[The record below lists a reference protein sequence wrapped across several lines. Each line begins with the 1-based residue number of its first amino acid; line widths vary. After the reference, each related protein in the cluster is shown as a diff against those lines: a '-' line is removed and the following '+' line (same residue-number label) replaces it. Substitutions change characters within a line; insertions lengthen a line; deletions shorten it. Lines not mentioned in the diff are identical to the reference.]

1 MVVGLTDVRYGLR
14 MLKKSPGFTAVAV
27 FTLALGIGANSS
39 IFSIINEV
47 FLRPVP
53 LAKDPSRLVALGR
66 SLDGREWNGFTHS
79 GYLAYRKQNQVF
91 SGLMGYRGADMN
103 LTGGGAQ
110 RINATL
116 VTGNYFTVLGIN
128 AFLGRTFLPE
138 EDQTPGSHPV
148 AVISYGLW
156 TSRFGSDQNLVGK
169 SLTLNGRGFT
179 VVGIAPRGFTGI
191 ESGESTDVWVPL
203 MMEGVA
209 RPLFPVINSGDF
221 FSSLTVVGRLNP
233 GISFAQ
239 AQAEMSVLAHALEE
253 TDPTTKKQKQVIL
266 SPNVR
271 FPDPEWRAYARIMT
285 APLIAAV
292 ALVLLIAC
300 ANVANLLLARTS
312 ARSREIAVRLALG
325 ASRVQLVRQFLTE
338 GMLLSLLGGLL
349 GVFVGMIPS
358 RLSQV
363 FWGPLDLSPDGR
375 VLGFT
380 FLISLLTG
388 MIMGFAP
395 AMQSS
400 KPDLVPALKDGA
412 PQGGYRGFKL
422 RSLLVILQV
431 ALSMVLAVGAGL
443 LVKTLRNRQAI
454 DLGFETKHLLIVPL
468 ELRPMGYAE
477 NRVRSLQ
484 RLLVDRL
491 VAFPGVLSVSLAHD
505 PPVSGLLSGPRKIFT
520 EGQESGLGIPVDYD
534 EVAPR
539 YFETLGVSLVRGRD
553 FTDKDRQG
561 SPGVAIISESMA
573 RRVWPGEDPIGKHF
587 RLIQFISLS
596 PYQEVVGVVKDT
608 RYRRLEQKPTPHLYL
623 PFAQNFQVSATVLI
637 RIAVKPNALA
647 QGVRREVVAMDP
659 SLPPPDVRTMADHV
673 SDADSDQKG
682 LAALMS
688 LFGFLALVLASVGVY
703 ALMSSA
709 VSQRKHE
716 IGIRMA
722 LGADRRDVLKL
733 IVGRALFLTLAG
745 IAIGLTAALALAREI
760 SSILYG
766 VSSTDSLTYA
776 CVSLLLTAVALFAS
790 YIPARR
796 AVKMNPMVVL
806 REQ

>member
-1 MVVGLTDVRYGLR
+1 
-14 MLKKSPGFTAVAV
+14 
-27 FTLALGIGANSS
+27 
-39 IFSIINEV
+39 
-47 FLRPVP
+47 
-53 LAKDPSRLVALGR
+53 
-66 SLDGREWNGFTHS
+66 
-79 GYLAYRKQNQVF
+79 
-91 SGLMGYRGADMN
+91 
-103 LTGGGAQ
+103 
-110 RINATL
+110 
-116 VTGNYFTVLGIN
+116 
-128 AFLGRTFLPE
+128 
-138 EDQTPGSHPV
+138 
-148 AVISYGLW
+148 
-156 TSRFGSDQNLVGK
+156 
-169 SLTLNGRGFT
+169 
-179 VVGIAPRGFTGI
+179 
-191 ESGESTDVWVPL
+191 
-203 MMEGVA
+203 
-209 RPLFPVINSGDF
+209 
-221 FSSLTVVGRLNP
+221 
-233 GISFAQ
+233 
-239 AQAEMSVLAHALEE
+239 
-253 TDPTTKKQKQVIL
+253 
-266 SPNVR
+266 
-271 FPDPEWRAYARIMT
+271 
-285 APLIAAV
+285 
-292 ALVLLIAC
+292 LLIAC

-358 RLSQV
+358 RLAQL
-363 FWGPLDLSPDGR
+363 FWGPLDLSLDGR

-388 MIMGFAP
+388 MVMGFAP

-412 PQGGYRGFKL
+412 PQGGYRGFKM

-443 LVKTLRNRQAI
+443 LVKTLHNRQAI
-454 DLGFETKHLLIVPL
+454 SLGFETKHLLIVPL

-491 VAFPGVLSVSLAHD
+491 AALLAHD
-505 PPVSGLLSGPRKIFT
+505 LPVSGFLSGPRKIFT
-520 EGQESGLGIPVDYD
+520 EGQENGPGISVDYD
-534 EVAPR
+534 EVAAR
-539 YFETLGVSLVRGRD
+539 YFETLGVSLIRGRD

-573 RRVWPGEDPIGKHF
+573 SRVWPGEDPIGKHF
-587 RLIQFISLS
+587 RLIQFMSLS

-608 RYRRLEQKPTPHLYL
+608 RYRRLEQKATPHLYL
-623 PFAQNFQVSATVLI
+623 PFSQNLQVAATVLI
-637 RIAVKPNALA
+637 RTAVNPNALTQA
-647 QGVRREVVAMDP
+647 IRREVVAMD
-659 SLPPPDVRTMADHV
+659 SGLPPPDVRTMAAYV

-709 VSQRKHE
+709 VSQRTHE

-766 VSSTDSLTYA
+766 VRSTDSLTYA
-776 CVSLLLTAVALFAS
+776 CASLLLIAVALLAS

-796 AVKMNPMVVL
+796 AMRINPMVVL